1 MKYTATTFQVLYA
14 ISCNILKLWLKKYII
29 RDTRI
34 VRIFDIKVEKKNT
47 SQSNISNLKN
57 VNSNENA
64 INLVISISFIN
75 NTIKKS
81 IDCKN
86 IIKNIVAE
94 NQKNLPKI
102 NSYLWIGLLSIKNIV
117 FHSISLNNSCDQ
129 TKSTHTNQNISII
142 ANQKST
148 IILVSSQIV
157 SLPNAIEKTM
167 NTKAK
172 NRIKYKNLFLTI
184 SLNVFNAILI
194 IFYLLFFKIWLVLFV
209 TNEQNSWTDL

>member
-1 MKYTATTFQVLYA
+1 M
-14 ISCNILKLWLKKYII
+14 
-29 RDTRI
+29 
-34 VRIFDIKVEKKNT
+34 
-47 SQSNISNLKN
+47 
-57 VNSNENA
+57 
-64 INLVISISFIN
+64 
-75 NTIKKS
+75 
-81 IDCKN
+81 
-86 IIKNIVAE
+86 
-94 NQKNLPKI
+94 
-102 NSYLWIGLLSIKNIV
+102 
-117 FHSISLNNSCDQ
+117 NNSCDQ

-194 IFYLLFFKIWLVLFV
+194 IFYLLFFKI
-209 TNEQNSWTDL
+209 